1 MSHMMPDEL
10 WLNEGVRMKTDWMSG
25 DPRLARR
32 VWLRRRGHWI
42 LYTFTAFSVGLGVV
56 GLIAFLLDAW
66 LRHATHDDPPVD
78 MGVIAFFAAI
88 ILTVVFAVWYLWW
101 RLHGRPDD
109 LLAVSTEHWPVRTVS
124 RPDWKDED
132 GNVVRSDI
140 KFILFTPGLDRTFK
154 IPIRIGVGMNSGT
167 GTITVSGGRI
177 KLDGVSFSPAPLLGK
192 GRDGWLEPGLKFDD
206 DSDALLVTSG
216 E

>member
-1 MSHMMPDEL
+1 MIGS
-10 WLNEGVRMKTDWMSG
+10 
-25 DPRLARR
+25 
-32 VWLRRRGHWI
+32 
-42 LYTFTAFSVGLGVV
+42 
-56 GLIAFLLDAW
+56 
-66 LRHATHDDPPVD
+66 
-78 MGVIAFFAAI
+78 FAAVV
-88 ILTVVFAVWYLWW
+88 LTVVFAVWYLWW
-101 RLHGRPDD
+101 RLHGRPAN
-109 LLAVSTEHWPVRTVS
+109 LLAVSTEHWPVWTVS

-140 KFILFTPGLDRTFK
+140 KFILFTPDVDRTFK

-192 GRDGWLEPGLKFDD
+192 GRDGWLETGLKFDD